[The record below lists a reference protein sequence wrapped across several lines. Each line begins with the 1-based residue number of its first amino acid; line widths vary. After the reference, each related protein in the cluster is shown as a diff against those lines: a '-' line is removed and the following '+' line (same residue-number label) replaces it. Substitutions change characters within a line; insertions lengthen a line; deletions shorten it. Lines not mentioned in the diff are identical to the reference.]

1 MLNELDSLSEKI
13 TRLLRLVDSNRQ
25 TQTDRDAQLS
35 RMRVERDE
43 ALTASHAL
51 RAERDAL
58 RQERDSLLA
67 KIEDAQIKLNAI
79 LEKLP
84 TPRDRSVVQHAD
96 GLAGVV
102 PTTDDAHHPDH
113 HEATSAETL
122 AEQEPHVEGESYE
135 R

>member
-13 TRLLRLVDSNRQ
+13 NRLLRLVDTNRQ

-84 TPRDRSVVQHAD
+84 TPRDRSAGQHAD
-96 GLAGVV
+96 GLVGVV
-102 PTTDDAHHPDH
+102 PAADDTHHPHH
-113 HEATSAETL
+113 HEATGAEAL

>member
-13 TRLLRLVDSNRQ
+13 TRLLRLVDNNRQ
-25 TQTDRDAQLS
+25 TQADRDAQLN

-51 RAERDAL
+51 RADRDAL
-58 RQERDSLLA
+58 RQERDALLA

-84 TPRDRSVVQHAD
+84 TPRDRGGVQHANDD
-96 GLAGVV
+96 GLNQAG
-102 PTTDDAHHPDH
+102 DAHHPNH
-113 HEATSAETL
+113 HEATGAEAL
-122 AEQEPHVEGESYE
+122 AEQEPHVEGESYG

>member
-25 TQTDRDAQLS
+25 TLGDRETQLN

-43 ALTASHAL
+43 ALTANHAL

-58 RQERDSLLA
+58 RQERDTLLA
-67 KIEDAQIKLNAI
+67 KIEDAQVKLNAI

-84 TPRDRSVVQHAD
+84 PPRDRNAAQQDGADARAD
-96 GLAGVV
+96 GNTHHHDAAG
-102 PTTDDAHHPDH
+102 
-113 HEATSAETL
+113 AEVM
-122 AEQEPHVEGESYE
+122 AEQEPHVEGESYG